1 MIEFI
6 VLLSVSVLSLA
17 VLTFQL
23 LHLQRAIARLKFK
36 IMQNGI
42 GTKMLYKK
50 LETLEMRLETQ
61 GNAQQA
67 AAAAAAAITPPP
79 SVSVSGMPD
88 FLGDEI
94 EQQYLRARKLAKSG
108 RIPAE
113 SLQKS
118 CKLTEEEYELLME
131 TLHAE

>member
-6 VLLSVSVLSLA
+6 VLLSVSLLSLA

-36 IMQNGI
+36 IIQNGI

-50 LETLEMRLETQ
+50 LESLELRLETQ
-61 GNAQQA
+61 GSAQQA
-67 AAAAAAAITPPP
+67 AAAAVTAPPLA
-79 SVSVSGMPD
+79 STSGMPD
-88 FLGDEI
+88 FLGEEI

>member
-6 VLLSVSVLSLA
+6 VLLSVSLLSLA

-36 IMQNGI
+36 IIQNGI

-50 LETLEMRLETQ
+50 LESLEMRLETQ
-61 GNAQQA
+61 GSAQQA
-67 AAAAAAAITPPP
+67 AAAAVTAPPLA
-79 SVSVSGMPD
+79 SASGMPD
-88 FLGDEI
+88 FLGEEI

>member
-67 AAAAAAAITPPP
+67 AAAAAAITPPP